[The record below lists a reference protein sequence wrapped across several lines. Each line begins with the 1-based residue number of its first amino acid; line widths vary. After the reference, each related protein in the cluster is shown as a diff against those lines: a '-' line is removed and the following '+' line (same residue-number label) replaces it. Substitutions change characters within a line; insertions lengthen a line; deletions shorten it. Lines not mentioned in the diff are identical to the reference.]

1 MIVSKFKEISEI
13 GYPRSPSFPPNS
25 KIRVLGLCLLSI
37 LSILTAPPFDVSPD
51 TLALIIVTSS
61 VLSANRLRRILTH
74 PFELSIPYAALILS
88 PYTTIVLFWD
98 DAWYG
103 TLNIKRKKVIRKIIE
118 AKGLEKTVQLNE
130 HELTILKGINLDINY
145 SESFAI
151 LGTSGSGKTT
161 LLSLLAGLDLPTKGE
176 IWING
181 SEITRLSEEQR
192 ANLRL
197 NHVSFV
203 FQGFQL
209 LANLTALENVMLPS
223 ELRGDKDA
231 EDKALKLLDRVE
243 LSNRVHHQP
252 NQLSGGEQQRVA
264 IARAFASSADI
275 LFADEPTGNLDSAT
289 GGRVI
294 DIMFELNRELGTTL
308 VLVTHDQM
316 LSKYCDRSLRLE
328 SGIAL

>member
-1 MIVSKFKEISEI
+1 M
-13 GYPRSPSFPPNS
+13 
-25 KIRVLGLCLLSI
+25 
-37 LSILTAPPFDVSPD
+37 
-51 TLALIIVTSS
+51 
-61 VLSANRLRRILTH
+61 
-74 PFELSIPYAALILS
+74 
-88 PYTTIVLFWD
+88 
-98 DAWYG
+98 
-103 TLNIKRKKVIRKIIE
+103 IRKIIE
-118 AKGLEKTVQLNE
+118 AKGLEKIVRLNE
-130 HELTILKGINLDINY
+130 TELTILKGINLDIKQ

-161 LLSLLAGLDLPTKGE
+161 LLSLLAGLDLPSKGE
-176 IWING
+176 VWIKG
-181 SEITRLSEEQR
+181 TEITQLSEEDR
-192 ANLRL
+192 ANVRL
-197 NHVSFV
+197 NQVGFV

-231 EDKALKLLDRVE
+231 EERALALLDRVG
-243 LSNRVHHQP
+243 LSKRVNHQP

-289 GGRVI
+289 GARVI

-328 SGIAL
+328 SGVVVS

>member
-1 MIVSKFKEISEI
+1 M
-13 GYPRSPSFPPNS
+13 
-25 KIRVLGLCLLSI
+25 
-37 LSILTAPPFDVSPD
+37 
-51 TLALIIVTSS
+51 
-61 VLSANRLRRILTH
+61 
-74 PFELSIPYAALILS
+74 
-88 PYTTIVLFWD
+88 
-98 DAWYG
+98 
-103 TLNIKRKKVIRKIIE
+103 IRKIIE

-145 SESFAI
+145 SESCAI
-151 LGTSGSGKTT
+151 VGTSGSGKTT

-176 IWING
+176 IWVNG

-192 ANLRL
+192 ANFRL

-231 EDKALKLLDRVE
+231 EERALKLLDRVE

-308 VLVTHDQM
+308 VLVTHDQK

>member
-1 MIVSKFKEISEI
+1 M
-13 GYPRSPSFPPNS
+13 
-25 KIRVLGLCLLSI
+25 
-37 LSILTAPPFDVSPD
+37 
-51 TLALIIVTSS
+51 
-61 VLSANRLRRILTH
+61 
-74 PFELSIPYAALILS
+74 
-88 PYTTIVLFWD
+88 
-98 DAWYG
+98 
-103 TLNIKRKKVIRKIIE
+103 IRKIIE
-118 AKGLEKTVQLNE
+118 AKGLEKIVRLNE
-130 HELTILKGINLDINY
+130 TELTILKGINLDIKQ

-161 LLSLLAGLDLPTKGE
+161 LLSLLAGLDLPSKGE
-176 IWING
+176 VWIKG
-181 SEITRLSEEQR
+181 TEITQLSEEDR
-192 ANLRL
+192 ANVRL
-197 NHVSFV
+197 NQVGFV

-223 ELRGDKDA
+223 ELRGDKNA
-231 EDKALKLLDRVE
+231 EERALALLDRVD
-243 LSNRVHHQP
+243 LSKRVNHQP

-289 GGRVI
+289 GARVI

-328 SGIAL
+328 SGVVVS

>member
-1 MIVSKFKEISEI
+1 M
-13 GYPRSPSFPPNS
+13 
-25 KIRVLGLCLLSI
+25 
-37 LSILTAPPFDVSPD
+37 
-51 TLALIIVTSS
+51 
-61 VLSANRLRRILTH
+61 
-74 PFELSIPYAALILS
+74 
-88 PYTTIVLFWD
+88 
-98 DAWYG
+98 
-103 TLNIKRKKVIRKIIE
+103 IRKIIE
-118 AKGLEKTVQLNE
+118 AKGLEKIVRLNE
-130 HELTILKGINLDINY
+130 TELTILKGINLDIKQ

-161 LLSLLAGLDLPTKGE
+161 LLSLLAGLDLPSKGE
-176 IWING
+176 VWIKG
-181 SEITRLSEEQR
+181 TEITQLSEEDR
-192 ANLRL
+192 ANVRL
-197 NHVSFV
+197 NQVGFV

-223 ELRGDKDA
+223 ELRGEKNA
-231 EDKALKLLDRVE
+231 EERALALLDRVG
-243 LSNRVHHQP
+243 LSKRVNHQP

-289 GGRVI
+289 GARVI

-328 SGIAL
+328 SGAVVS

>member
-1 MIVSKFKEISEI
+1 M
-13 GYPRSPSFPPNS
+13 
-25 KIRVLGLCLLSI
+25 
-37 LSILTAPPFDVSPD
+37 
-51 TLALIIVTSS
+51 
-61 VLSANRLRRILTH
+61 
-74 PFELSIPYAALILS
+74 
-88 PYTTIVLFWD
+88 
-98 DAWYG
+98 
-103 TLNIKRKKVIRKIIE
+103 IRKIIE
-118 AKGLEKTVQLNE
+118 AKGLEKTVKLNE
-130 HELTILKGINLDINY
+130 DELTILKGINLDINQ

-151 LGTSGSGKTT
+151 VGTSGSGKTT

-181 SEITRLSEEQR
+181 SEITHLNEEQR

-197 NHVSFV
+197 NQVGFV

-231 EDKALKLLDRVE
+231 EDRALKLLDRVE

-289 GGRVI
+289 GGKVI
-294 DIMFELNRELGTTL
+294 DLMFELNREQGTTL
-308 VLVTHDQM
+308 VLVTHDQF
-316 LSKYCDRSLRLE
+316 LSKHCDRSLRLE

>member
-1 MIVSKFKEISEI
+1 M
-13 GYPRSPSFPPNS
+13 
-25 KIRVLGLCLLSI
+25 
-37 LSILTAPPFDVSPD
+37 
-51 TLALIIVTSS
+51 
-61 VLSANRLRRILTH
+61 
-74 PFELSIPYAALILS
+74 
-88 PYTTIVLFWD
+88 
-98 DAWYG
+98 
-103 TLNIKRKKVIRKIIE
+103 IRKIIE
-118 AKGLEKTVQLNE
+118 AKGLEKIVRLNE
-130 HELTILKGINLDINY
+130 TELTILKGINLDIKQ

-161 LLSLLAGLDLPTKGE
+161 LLSLLAGLDLPSKGE
-176 IWING
+176 VWIKG
-181 SEITRLSEEQR
+181 TEITQLSEEDR
-192 ANLRL
+192 AKVRL
-197 NHVSFV
+197 NQVGFV

-223 ELRGDKDA
+223 ELRGDKNA
-231 EDKALKLLDRVE
+231 EERALALLDRVD
-243 LSNRVHHQP
+243 LSKRVNHQP

-289 GGRVI
+289 GSREI

-328 SGIAL
+328 SGVVVS

>member
-1 MIVSKFKEISEI
+1 M
-13 GYPRSPSFPPNS
+13 
-25 KIRVLGLCLLSI
+25 
-37 LSILTAPPFDVSPD
+37 
-51 TLALIIVTSS
+51 
-61 VLSANRLRRILTH
+61 
-74 PFELSIPYAALILS
+74 
-88 PYTTIVLFWD
+88 
-98 DAWYG
+98 
-103 TLNIKRKKVIRKIIE
+103 IRKIIE
-118 AKGLEKTVQLNE
+118 AKGLEKTVKLNE
-130 HELTILKGINLDINY
+130 DELTILKGINLDINQ

-151 LGTSGSGKTT
+151 VGTSGSGKTT

-181 SEITRLSEEQR
+181 SEITQLNEEQR

-197 NHVSFV
+197 NYVGFV

-223 ELRGDKDA
+223 EIRGDKDA
-231 EDKALKLLDRVE
+231 EDRALRLLDRVE

-328 SGIAL
+328 SGIVLS

>member
-1 MIVSKFKEISEI
+1 M
-13 GYPRSPSFPPNS
+13 
-25 KIRVLGLCLLSI
+25 
-37 LSILTAPPFDVSPD
+37 T
-51 TLALIIVTSS
+51 
-61 VLSANRLRRILTH
+61 
-74 PFELSIPYAALILS
+74 
-88 PYTTIVLFWD
+88 
-98 DAWYG
+98 
-103 TLNIKRKKVIRKIIE
+103 RKIIE
-118 AKGLEKTVQLNE
+118 AKGLEKIVRLNE
-130 HELTILKGINLDINY
+130 TELTILKGINLDIKQ

-161 LLSLLAGLDLPTKGE
+161 LLSLLAGLDLPSKGE
-176 IWING
+176 VWIKG
-181 SEITRLSEEQR
+181 TEITQLSEEDR
-192 ANLRL
+192 AKVRL
-197 NHVSFV
+197 NQVGFV

-223 ELRGDKDA
+223 ELRGEKNA
-231 EDKALKLLDRVE
+231 EERALALLDRVG
-243 LSNRVHHQP
+243 LSKRVNHQP

-289 GGRVI
+289 GARVI

-328 SGIAL
+328 SGVVVS

>member
-1 MIVSKFKEISEI
+1 M
-13 GYPRSPSFPPNS
+13 
-25 KIRVLGLCLLSI
+25 
-37 LSILTAPPFDVSPD
+37 
-51 TLALIIVTSS
+51 
-61 VLSANRLRRILTH
+61 
-74 PFELSIPYAALILS
+74 
-88 PYTTIVLFWD
+88 
-98 DAWYG
+98 
-103 TLNIKRKKVIRKIIE
+103 IRKIIE

-151 LGTSGSGKTT
+151 VGTSGSGKTT

-231 EDKALKLLDRVE
+231 EDRALKLLDRVE

-328 SGIAL
+328 AGIAL